1 MRTHVLSKATAAGGK
16 KAAQYMPRLY
26 AFCLDFMHFAS
37 ISYTLKQSARTQSV
51 SSAAQLVNRQLSGM
65 ISHPSQIL

>member
-26 AFCLDFMHFAS
+26 AFCIDIL
-37 ISYTLKQSARTQSV
+37 TLKQSARTQSV
-51 SSAAQLVNRQLSGM
+51 SSAAQLVNRQLRGM
-65 ISHPSQIL
+65 ISHYLT